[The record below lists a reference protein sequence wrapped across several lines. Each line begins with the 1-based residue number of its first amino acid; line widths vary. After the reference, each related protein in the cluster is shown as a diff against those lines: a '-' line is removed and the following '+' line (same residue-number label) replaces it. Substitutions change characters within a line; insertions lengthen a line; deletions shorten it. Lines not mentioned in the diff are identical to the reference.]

1 MRPFVN
7 RLALVLALVLA
18 ALPAEAGAEVSV
30 RVKDL
35 GYFDGVRPNQLIGY
49 GLVVGLDGTGDTERT
64 TFTPQSLEAMLSRL
78 GVRFDR
84 QQLVLRNV
92 AAVTV
97 TAELPAFS
105 RPGARIDVQVS
116 SIGDARSLNNGTLL
130 MTPLIGADN
139 QTYAVAQGRL
149 AVGREA
155 DRDDVFRSFRF
166 RVNVGRI
173 QGGGLVEREVPVVL
187 ADAGRLTYLLRRP
200 DFQTA
205 ANIAAR
211 INERQPG
218 QEPPPPAPQ
227 PVRLRRGE
235 TPPPPPPAP
244 PALPPI
250 AFVRDAGV
258 VEIRLDPA
266 WQDRVSEA
274 IAHIEGLEVLT
285 DDIARV
291 VVSAST
297 GTVVMGGDVRLSQ
310 VAIAWGGLTLRIGDG
325 IFADPTRGAGAAP
338 PRPGAAGAPPAGGAA
353 GDTPLNP
360 AAAGPTGGAGPG
372 AGANGSAEPGPLKLV
387 EEGATLSEVVRGL
400 NTLGVTGPEL
410 VDILETL
417 AASGGL
423 YARLEIIP

>member
-1 MRPFVN
+1 MFLLSRLTL
-7 RLALVLALVLA
+7 LALLGLAVLG
-18 ALPAEAGAEVSV
+18 AGSATAAEVPV
-30 RVKDL
+30 RLKDL

-78 GVRFDR
+78 GVRVDR

-105 RPGARIDVQVS
+105 RPGARLDVQVS

-149 AVGREA
+149 LVGSEA
-155 DRDDVFRSFRF
+155 NRDDVFRSFRF

-173 QGGGLVEREVPVVL
+173 PGGGLVEREVPVVL
-187 ADAGRLTYLLRRP
+187 ADGERLTYLLRRP
-200 DFQTA
+200 DFKTA
-205 ANIAAR
+205 SNIAVA
-211 INERQPG
+211 INALQPG
-218 QEPPPPAPQ
+218 Q
-227 PVRLRRGE
+227 
-235 TPPPPPPAP
+235 TPPPPPAP
-244 PALPPI
+244 APRPRRGEPPPPPPPPPPQLAPI

-258 VEIRLDPA
+258 IDIKLPGTWKE
-266 WQDRVSEA
+266 RVAEA
-274 IAHIEGLEVLT
+274 IAHIEGLEVQT

-297 GTVVMGGDVRLSQ
+297 GTVVMGGEVRLSQ
-310 VAIAWGGLTLRIGDG
+310 VAIAWRGVSLRIGDG
-325 IFADPTRGAGAAP
+325 IFGDPTRGAGAPSAG
-338 PRPGAAGAPPAGGAA
+338 GAAGAPADQPVAGG
-353 GDTPLNP
+353 P
-360 AAAGPTGGAGPG
+360 PG
-372 AGANGSAEPGPLKLV
+372 AVATTPPLAAPSRAEPVPPADALTLV
-387 EEGATLSEVVRGL
+387 EGGTTLADVVRGL
-400 NTLGVTGPEL
+400 NTLGVSGREL
-410 VDILETL
+410 IDILETL

-423 YARLEIIP
+423 HARLEIIP

>member
-1 MRPFVN
+1 MTTLRRLIPFLAV
-7 RLALVLALVLA
+7 ALVALGPQA
-18 ALPAEAGAEVSV
+18 AMGAEVPV
-30 RVKDL
+30 RLKDV

-78 GVRFDR
+78 GVRVDR

-97 TAELPAFS
+97 TAELPAFA
-105 RPGARIDVQVS
+105 RPGARLDVQVS

-149 AVGREA
+149 LVGREA

-173 QGGGLVEREVPVVL
+173 PGGGLVEREVPVTL
-187 ADAGRLTYLLRRP
+187 ADNGRLTYLLRRP
-200 DFQTA
+200 DFKTA
-205 ANIAAR
+205 SNVAAA
-211 INERQPG
+211 INALQPG
-218 QEPPPPAPQ
+218 Q
-227 PVRLRRGE
+227 
-235 TPPPPPPAP
+235 TPPPPPAP
-244 PALPPI
+244 VVAPRRGAPPPPPPPPPPQPLPPI
-250 AFVRDAGV
+250 ATVRDAGV
-258 VEIRLDPA
+258 VEIVLAAD
-266 WQDRVSEA
+266 WKDRVSQA

-285 DDIARV
+285 DDLARV

-297 GTVVMGGDVRLSQ
+297 GTVVMGGEVRLSQ
-310 VAIAWGGLTLRIGDG
+310 VAIAWGPLSLRIGDG
-325 IFADPTRGAGAAP
+325 IFGNPTRGMAAPTPGAAAAPADAAATPVAGAGAAP
-338 PRPGAAGAPPAGGAA
+338 AAATPRPVDPPPIPDALRLVDGG
-353 GDTPLNP
+353 T
-360 AAAGPTGGAGPG
+360 
-372 AGANGSAEPGPLKLV
+372 
-387 EEGATLSEVVRGL
+387 TLADVVKGL
-400 NTLGVTGPEL
+400 NTLGVTGREL

-423 YARLEIIP
+423 HARLEIIP